1 MVNIYEVE
9 GREYIFFDEEKLDKL
24 SLVVNRKKR
33 IRRLI
38 ILDSDDDDDQGEESE
53 EFYLF
58 E

>member
-33 IRRLI
+33 IRRLT
-38 ILDSDDDDDQGEESE
+38 ILDSDDDDD
-53 EFYLF
+53 
-58 E
+58 